1 MPMKITKMERNT
13 KQLKK
18 KWSAAISKVLVGK
31 TIKEIRYLTDQ
42 EQEQF
47 DWLDSS
53 VVIVF
58 TDGSWII
65 PMSDDEG
72 NNAGAMM
79 TSDPKMETIP
89 VI

>member
-1 MPMKITKMERNT
+1 MRNT
-13 KQLKK
+13 KALKK

-31 TIKEIRYLTDQ
+31 TIKQIRYLTDQ

-47 DWLDSS
+47 DWLDSA
-53 VVIVF
+53 VVIIF

-72 NNAGAMM
+72 NNAGAIQ
-79 TSDPKMETIP
+79 TSNPELETIP

>member
-1 MPMKITKMERNT
+1 MRNT
-13 KQLKK
+13 QALKK
-18 KWSAAISKVLVGK
+18 KWSAAISKILVGK

-47 DWLDSS
+47 DWLDSA
-53 VVIVF
+53 VVIIF

-72 NNAGAMM
+72 NNAGAIQ
-79 TSDPKMETIP
+79 TSNPELDTIP

>member
-1 MPMKITKMERNT
+1 MRNT
-13 KQLKK
+13 KELKK
-18 KWSAAISKVLVGK
+18 KWSAAISKILVGK

-47 DWLDSS
+47 DWLDSA
-53 VVIVF
+53 VVIIF

-72 NNAGAMM
+72 NNAGALQP
-79 TSDPKMETIP
+79 SNPELETIP

>member
-1 MPMKITKMERNT
+1 MRNT
-13 KQLKK
+13 KALKK

-31 TIKEIRYLTDQ
+31 TIKQIRYLTDQ
-42 EQEQF
+42 EQQEF
-47 DWLDSS
+47 DWLDSA
-53 VVIVF
+53 VVIIF

-72 NNAGAMM
+72 NNAGAIQ
-79 TSDPKMETIP
+79 TSNPELETIP

>member
-1 MPMKITKMERNT
+1 MRNT
-13 KQLKK
+13 KELKK
-18 KWSAAISKVLVGK
+18 KWSAAISKILVGK
-31 TIKEIRYLTDQ
+31 TIKSIRYLTDQ

-47 DWLDSS
+47 DWLDSA
-53 VVIVF
+53 VVIIF

-72 NNAGAMM
+72 NNAGAIQ
-79 TSDPKMETIP
+79 TSDPKLETIP